1 MAYKLSFKSS
11 VKKDL
16 KKIDIKIAK
25 QIIEKLETDLC
36 ANPGKH
42 KMLTGR
48 FSGLYSYRF
57 SDYRA
62 IYSLIDSELIFLVLF
77 IGHRKSV
84 YKEK

>member
-1 MAYKLSFKSS
+1 

-16 KKIDIKIAK
+16 KKLDKKKAK

-36 ANPGKH
+36 SNPGKH

-48 FSGLYSYRF
+48 FSGLYSYRI
-57 SDYRA
+57 SDYRV
-62 IYSLIDSELIFLVLF
+62 IYSIIDSELIILVLQ

-84 YKEK
+84 YKKK